1 MQGRECR
8 ERCVGLGAWRMADIC
23 IGMRLNKWNGLF
35 MRAGLDDKGDMCVCK
50 VVVGGHKLFG
60 WMDGSMCMLLV
71 SQRQLNSVGDMPFNM
86 AVHSGRILGR
96 KGHRRTA
103 LSA

>member
-1 MQGRECR
+1 
-8 ERCVGLGAWRMADIC
+8 
-23 IGMRLNKWNGLF
+23 
-35 MRAGLDDKGDMCVCK
+35 MCK
-50 VVVGGHKLFG
+50 VVGGHKLFG
-60 WMDGSMCMLLV
+60 WMDGLMCMLLV

-86 AVHSGRILGR
+86 AVQSGGILGR